1 MGWAHLLRRLAELAH
16 FVRSVRTHEAR
27 GRSGAVGTD
36 GVGFEPTRQG
46 CCPHA
51 LQACALVL
59 SATRPKASGCA
70 GGIESR
76 RRGWDGLTC
85 FAGSP
90 SSRTS
95 FARFEPTRLF
105 RVAPQAEY
113 RPTPLH
119 TSQAEGVGFEP
130 TRLSRVNALAGRRL
144 KPLGHPSASCVVLLI
159 GPPGLEPGIFWSRA
173 RRVANSTTGQRAY
186 RSRVRHQGARGSDTG
201 RR

>member
-1 MGWAHLLRRLAELAH
+1 MGSPAPQVRRARSLRSLGSNPRGTWSQ
-16 FVRSVRTHEAR
+16 RCCRNGRGGIRTHEA
-27 GRSGAVGTD
+27 GLL
-36 GVGFEPTRQG
+36 PTRSPG
-46 CCPHA
+46 
-51 LQACALVL
+51 VRL
-59 SATRPKASGCA
+59 SPLGHPSKKNASGCA
-70 GGIESR
+70 GGIENR
-76 RRGWDGLTC
+76 QRGWDGLTC

-90 SSRTS
+90 SSLTS

-130 TRLSRVNALAGRRL
+130 TRLFRVNALAGRRL

-186 RSRVRHQGARGSDTG
+186 RSRVRHQGVRGSDTDH
-201 RR
+201 R